1 VSVIAV
7 CEPVVVKVV
16 VSADGIVVWIAWM
29 LEGNICTVY
38 EFTVVVSIV
47 VEDFPVVLDEANE

>member
-1 VSVIAV
+1 
-7 CEPVVVKVV
+7 
-16 VSADGIVVWIAWM
+16 M

-47 VEDFPVVLDEANE
+47 VEEFPVVLDEANE